1 MLLPYQSHPTDLGVK
16 LGRQLTY
23 CQHLEGLRSKISARN
38 NLLRCLAGTSWVAKT
53 LTLRTSALAVVY
65 SAAEY
70 STPAWCRSKHTRKLD
85 VVLNDTMRIITRC
98 LKPTPIEYLPV
109 LAGIP
114 PPHLRREE
122 LTHKFANKVVA
133 AEHHPLH
140 SRILNCSLPRQ
151 RLPSRQPFIRH
162 AKSLVGSEQF
172 NILDEWNNVDRST
185 AHSRLADFGMSPA
198 SSLPPG
204 SDLPRK
210 VWTVLNCLRS
220 GVGCFNSCLSRWGL
234 KPSPSCSCGTSKQTA
249 DHIIVCSLHPSP
261 HGKRGLTHRDEPTQ
275 RWLKELPSF

>member
-1 MLLPYQSHPTDLGVK
+1 MKRD
-16 LGRQLTY
+16 RQLTY
-23 CQHLEGLRSKISARN
+23 RQHLEDLRSKISARN
-38 NLLRCLAGTSWVAKT
+38 NLLRCLAGTSWGAKT
-53 LTLRTSALAVVY
+53 STLRTSALAVVY

-70 STPAWCRSKHTRKLD
+70 SAPAWCRSKHTKKLD
-85 VVLNDTMRIITRC
+85 VVLNNTMRIITGC

-114 PPHLRREE
+114 PLYLRREE
-122 LTHKFANKVVA
+122 LVHKFVNKVIA
-133 AEHHPLH
+133 AEHHPLY

-151 RLPSRQPFIRH
+151 RLSSRQPFIRY

-185 AHSRLADFGMSPA
+185 AHSRLANFGMSPA

-204 SDLPRK
+204 SVLPRK
-210 VWTVLNCLRS
+210 AWTVLNRLRS
-220 GVGCFNSCLSRWGL
+220 GVGCLFITDASNSCLSRWGL
-234 KPSPSCSCGTSKQTA
+234 KSSPSCSCGTSEQTA
-249 DHIIVCSLHPSP
+249 DNIIVCPLNPSP
-261 HGKRGLTHRDEPTQ
+261 HGKRGLTHLDEPTR